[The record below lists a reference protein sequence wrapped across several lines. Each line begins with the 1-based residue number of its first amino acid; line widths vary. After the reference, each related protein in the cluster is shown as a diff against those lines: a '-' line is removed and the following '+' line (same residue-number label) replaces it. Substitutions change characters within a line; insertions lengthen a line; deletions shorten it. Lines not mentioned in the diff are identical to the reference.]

1 MFLLTKYRNKQKISI
16 QQIVQLWKKLQ
27 HYLKIIIYGQIC
39 FFFWWQV
46 TLRQVTMNFRYTDFG
61 PYLAWKR
68 LLYWHWTLRTTKL
81 TLYKRWFR
89 YTYSMDSAA
98 VSSMFTGVGIGRGGV
113 SPLHFFC
120 IFKHNNN
127 HLISSFFSYACQD
140 SD

>member
-1 MFLLTKYRNKQKISI
+1 MNCKKKPISECFYLTKYRNKQKISI

-61 PYLAWKR
+61 PYLARKR

-81 TLYKRWFR
+81 TFYKRWFR
-89 YTYSMDSAA
+89 SIHLQYGQCCGFINVHRSRNWK
-98 VSSMFTGVGIGRGGV
+98 GRGLAL
-113 SPLHFFC
+113 STFC
-120 IFKHNNN
+120 AYLNIT
-127 HLISSFFSYACQD
+127 ITI
-140 SD
+140 